1 MVADRQVE
9 TMLLVVFVASMPIA
23 ASLKT
28 QTFTNTSQ
36 AAGSGAPCT
45 LADTSGCQ
53 DKDVILYNP
62 VTNGDGSVQ
71 GLVLTFWSGQWGTV
85 CDDVTD
91 CDAPGGGTSPCS
103 NGYVNVAGGQQLAA
117 VVCRELGLDASGA
130 QEYNADGSSSGYPI
144 HVDGT
149 SNHIS
154 GCAGTEAALA
164 DCAWLLYGSHN
175 CGHEEDVGVIC
186 QPAGPTSSPTPSPT
200 PAPTVAPT
208 NSASAT
214 GDPHLTNVHGQK
226 FDLMKPGKHVLI
238 NIPRGEPAE
247 NAFLRVQALAQ
258 RLGDKCG
265 EMYFQEVN
273 VTGSWAE
280 ATQAGGYHY
289 SISQSAAKTPEWVA
303 FGEVELKVVQGR
315 THAGMKYFN
324 VYVKRL
330 GRAGFVV
337 GGLLGEDDHTDA
349 TQAPASCHRQVTLDG
364 NADDQDSLSI
374 TWPSASSS
382 FASFASASLE

>member
-1 MVADRQVE
+1 MVADQQIG
-9 TMLLVVFVASMPIA
+9 TMLLVVLATSIPSA

-36 AAGSGAPCT
+36 AAGSGASCT

-71 GLVLTFWSGQWGTV
+71 GLVTFWGGQWGTV

-130 QEYNADGSSSGYPI
+130 QEYNANGGSSGYPI

-175 CGHEEDVGVIC
+175 CGHHEDVGVIC
-186 QPAGPTSSPTPSPT
+186 QPAGPTNSPTPSPT
-200 PAPTVAPT
+200 PAPTSPPTPPPTPAPT
-208 NSASAT
+208 TAPANLALECPAQQGPGQWNDFGASLCVDGST
-214 GDPHLTNVHGQK
+214 RDDSSP
-226 FDLMKPGKHVLI
+226 LI
-238 NIPRGEPAE
+238 P
-247 NAFLRVQALAQ
+247 
-258 RLGDKCG
+258 C
-265 EMYFQEVN
+265 
-273 VTGSWAE
+273 TGSVPYTQGGACQSVCHTDYGANPWFEVTLAGA
-280 ATQAGGYHY
+280 ATID
-289 SISQSAAKTPEWVA
+289 SV
-303 FGEVELKVVQGR
+303 KVVNAW
-315 THAGMKYFN
+315 THCCKERIAPFYMRLLDSAGSEISS
-324 VYVKRL
+324 KRFSSTQDPTSTNGPEL
-330 GRAGFVV
+330 ACPGSAG
-337 GGLLGEDDHTDA
+337 
-349 TQAPASCHRQVTLDG
+349 
-364 NADDQDSLSI
+364 
-374 TWPSASSS
+374 
-382 FASFASASLE
+382 